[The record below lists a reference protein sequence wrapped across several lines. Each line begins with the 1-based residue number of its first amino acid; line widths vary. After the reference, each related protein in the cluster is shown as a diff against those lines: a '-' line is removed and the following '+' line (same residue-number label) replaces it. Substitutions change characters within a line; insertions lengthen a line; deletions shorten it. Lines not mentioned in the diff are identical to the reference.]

1 MADPDDAEQQ
11 HLSDRD
17 QTTSDADQTGADLD
31 QTLSERD
38 QASSDRDQR
47 AADRDQRLADSDRKG
62 GAGDRVEQANVAQRG
77 RSQSA
82 EDRAQSTDA
91 RQEATDMRHAN
102 ATRRDRAA
110 ADRDAAAAARDRL
123 SASIDA
129 ELELLARQRD
139 EDTWAGDLLPLDLAG
154 RLAVHLKRAAETR
167 DRAAAHRAAAA
178 ADREEAARDR
188 ELSARDREQAA
199 RELKREST
207 DHLTGTMGRRAGH
220 VALQRE
226 VDRTA
231 RSGEPLVLAFVDV
244 EGLKAI
250 NDTHGHPAGDEA
262 LRRVARCLMATLRSY
277 DVVMRFGGDEFVCS
291 LAGLDLAGARERFAE
306 IRAEL
311 ATPPGHAIGVG
322 LAQREDHETLEAL
335 IARAD
340 AALLDA
346 RRAALEADG
355 DRPGAGGG

>member
-1 MADPDDAEQQ
+1 MTDPSD
-11 HLSDRD
+11 LSDRD
-17 QTTSDADQTGADLD
+17 QTTAGDDQTRADLD
-31 QTLSERD
+31 QTLAERD

-47 AADRDQRLADSDRKG
+47 AADRDQRLADREA
-62 GAGDRVEQANVAQRG
+62 GAGGDGAEQAHVAQRG

-82 EDRAQSTDA
+82 EDRARSTDA
-91 RQEATDMRHAN
+91 RQEATGLRHAN

-110 ADRDAAAAARDRL
+110 ADRDAAASARDRL

-129 ELELLARQRD
+129 ELELLASERNATAWD
-139 EDTWAGDLLPLDLAG
+139 DDPLPLDVAR
-154 RLAVHLKRAAETR
+154 RLAVHLKRAAESR

-188 ELSARDREQAA
+188 EHSARDRAQAA
-199 RELKREST
+199 RELQREST
-207 DHLTGTMGRRAGH
+207 DHLTGAMGRRSGFA
-220 VALQRE
+220 ALQRE
-226 VDRTA
+226 IDRTT

-244 EGLKAI
+244 NGLKAI

-291 LAGLDLAGARERFAE
+291 LAGQDVTGARERFAQ
-306 IRAEL
+306 ISAEL
-311 ATPPGHAIGVG
+311 ARPSGPAIAVG
-322 LAQREDHETLEAL
+322 FAQREDHETLEAL

-340 AALLDA
+340 AALLDT
-346 RRAALEADG
+346 R
-355 DRPGAGGG
+355 GGHQTHR